1 MKVVYQYL
9 PWWTRQVA
17 AQTFKETI
25 VNNPEQSL
33 LLRTQLDTLNNYLL
47 NYT

>member
-1 MKVVYQYL
+1 MWAVQ
-9 PWWTRQVA
+9 A
-17 AQTFKETI
+17 AARTFKESI